1 VSCWCTSLPIADLV
15 ILVIVSAFI
24 VHVSQLKLRKKI
36 VSSSMCA
43 KIKVFL
49 KAATVD
55 PILIKRWHR
64 RPDVDTSVHL
74 RFHMISCFSFPA
86 CSTLVLVL
94 GWLRKKEGKLVIVH
108 QVGFSVGMD
117 DTNSVETDFI
127 CVDCVYKPITFSY
140 ITIRTEVPVSLHD
153 MLILH
158 LFTLL
163 ME

>member
-1 VSCWCTSLPIADLV
+1 
-15 ILVIVSAFI
+15 
-24 VHVSQLKLRKKI
+24 
-36 VSSSMCA
+36 M
-43 KIKVFL
+43 
-49 KAATVD
+49 
-55 PILIKRWHR
+55 
-64 RPDVDTSVHL
+64 
-74 RFHMISCFSFPA
+74 
-86 CSTLVLVL
+86 
-94 GWLRKKEGKLVIVH
+94 IVH

-127 CVDCVYKPITFSY
+127 CVDFVYKPITFSY